1 MKRCIMS
8 AETEKAPDLGRV
20 PFLSAESR
28 SASALTAVVRILGE
42 RGSRVGKCLFLA

>member
-1 MKRCIMS
+1 MRKCPEMKRCMMS

-28 SASALTAVVRILGE
+28 SASALTAVVRILGK
-42 RGSRVGKCLFLA
+42 RSRTVG